1 MVQDDAQG
9 LSVPGVSEVAA
20 VNLFI
25 IAVIV
30 LSIAV
35 GVTLGL
41 RALGHV
47 LETMSERDE

>member
-1 MVQDDAQG
+1 MEDDAAG
-9 LSVPGVSEVAA
+9 LSVPGVSEVVA

-25 IAVIV
+25 IAIV
-30 LSIAV
+30 VAAIAV

-47 LETMSERDE
+47 LEQMSERDE